1 MFVIQPETPNQPA
14 VATLFA
20 QADARTAALYPGQ
33 DRAGLSA
40 AQLMAQDA
48 RFFVIRRQDDNLA
61 VACGG
66 YVPLAAGAAP
76 ALPDLAAGQGTPAAW
91 GEIKRLFVDGTLRRQ
106 GLARLLMRHME
117 QHALAQGFGGICLET
132 GIQSDAAI
140 GLYASL
146 GYVRAAPF
154 GPYQGD
160 VNSVFMV
167 KIPAF
172 LR

>member
-14 VATLFA
+14 VANLFA
-20 QADARTAALYPGQ
+20 QAEARTAALYPGQ

-48 RFFVIRRQDDNLA
+48 RFFVIRRQDDNLV

-76 ALPDLAAGQGTPAAW
+76 ALPAGQGAPAAW
-91 GEIKRLFVDGTLRRQ
+91 VEIKRLFVDGTLRRQ
-106 GLARLLMRHME
+106 GLARLLMRHIE